1 MNNLA
6 DIRKTYMKG
15 SISLS
20 EMPNEPFTAFQK
32 WMSEAIASEVHEPTA
47 FTLSTK
53 GAEFPD
59 SRVVLLKDFSEN
71 GLVFFT
77 NYLSQKGQQIAQN
90 PHVAVNFFWP
100 ELERQVR
107 ILGIA
112 EKISPE
118 ESDKYFYSRP
128 IESQAGAIISQQSST
143 IDPQRDLEVETQELL
158 KQPAN
163 IKRPPHW
170 GGINIKPIQFEF
182 WQGRPSRVHD
192 RIRYKLSQTDWL
204 RERLAP

>member
-1 MNNLA
+1 MPNLA

-20 EMPNEPFTAFQK
+20 EMPNEPFSAFQK

-77 NYLSQKGQQIAQN
+77 NYLSQKGQQIALN
-90 PHVAVNFFWP
+90 PNVAVNFFWP

-143 IDPQRDLEVETQELL
+143 IDPSRDLEAETKELL
-158 KQPAN
+158 KHPEK
-163 IKRPPHW
+163 ITRPPHW

-192 RIRYKLSQTDWL
+192 RVRYKLTQTYWL

>member
-32 WMSEAIASEVHEPTA
+32 WMSEAITSEIHEPTA

-53 GAEFPD
+53 GDEFPD
-59 SRVVLLKDFSEN
+59 SRVVLLKDFSEK

-77 NYLSQKGQQIAQN
+77 NYLSQKGQQISKN

-128 IESQAGAIISQQSST
+128 IESQAGAIISQQSSS
-143 IDPQRDLEVETQELL
+143 IEPNRDLESETQELL
-158 KQPAN
+158 KHPEK
-163 IKRPPHW
+163 ITRPPHW
-170 GGINIKPIQFEF
+170 GGFIIKPVQFEF

-192 RIRYKLSQTDWL
+192 RVRYKLSQTDWL